1 MQRFAL
7 ATLVLVP
14 VLVAATPAL
23 AAGSEAKGTFVHGSR
38 TTTVKYAYLIK
49 GPDVVSKQ
57 PIRRLILSATDLG
70 AKIAACKS
78 MSCTDSDLGDGLSV
92 NLDGSKR
99 LNYWLVQNDQRVQ
112 YSGTEPVASLAAKAD
127 DAKAPLGH
135 PALRQDRRGR
145 AEGGHHVRRR
155 AREGSRRAV
164 AVARSAGGPRAGT
177 RPGAH
182 GAAAARLREAG
193 DKILGNQAALA
204 YSAACCDAAIL
215 KYASQSFIVPDLPGR
230 GFLLFPQ
237 QFPKGFLPKDCE
249 IGWCRC
255 LGLPT
260 SRALFSIV
268 ARECPV
274 SDDGRRV
281 FFRNRRSQRVLR
293 KGRAGK
299 QSP

>member
-99 LNYWLVQNDQRVQ
+99 LNYWLGQNDQRVQ

-127 DAKAPLGH
+127 DAKRLSGT
-135 PALRQDRRGR
+135 LRFDKTG
-145 AEGGHHVRRR
+145 
-155 AREGSRRAV
+155 
-164 AVARSAGGPRAGT
+164 AGGPKVDIT
-177 RPGAH
+177 F
-182 GAAAARLREAG
+182 
-193 DKILGNQAALA
+193 DAALA
-204 YSAACCDAAIL
+204 KEVAA
-215 KYASQSFIVPDLPGR
+215 P
-230 GFLLFPQ
+230 
-237 QFPKGFLPKDCE
+237 
-249 IGWCRC
+249 
-255 LGLPT
+255 
-260 SRALFSIV
+260 
-268 ARECPV
+268 
-274 SDDGRRV
+274 
-281 FFRNRRSQRVLR
+281 
-293 KGRAGK
+293 
-299 QSP
+299 